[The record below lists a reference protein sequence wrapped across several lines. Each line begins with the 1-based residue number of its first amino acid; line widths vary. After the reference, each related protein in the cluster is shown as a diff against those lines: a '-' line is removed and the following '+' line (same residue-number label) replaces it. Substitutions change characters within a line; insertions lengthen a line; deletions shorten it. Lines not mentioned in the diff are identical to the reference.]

1 MNAAPDAG
9 TRPPGRVRDTDVL
22 IVGGGPT
29 GLATALE
36 LRSRGVDFVL
46 AEAGDG
52 TVTHPR
58 VSSIGPRSMEFF
70 RRWGVADRIR
80 RSGWPGDHSLDAVW
94 VTRVGGHEL
103 FRLPRHTMDT
113 RPPFRHTPEP
123 DAICPQHWLG
133 PLLRAELGTGP
144 DGPVH
149 LRTRVDRV
157 AVDGDAVRA
166 ELTDQATGRSTP
178 VHARY
183 LIACDGT
190 SSPIRK
196 QCDIPAPAR
205 YRTRVFR
212 NILFRAPRLRA
223 ELGARNA
230 NFYYLLMSS
239 ALRFPLRALDG
250 AGLYRLTVGLQGH
263 PDSLVDADVLVRR
276 ALVPDTPVEVLSD
289 NTWHLVHRV
298 ADTFR
303 AGPVFLV
310 GDSAHTLSPSGGF
323 GMNTGICG
331 AADLGWKLAAA
342 LDGWAGPGLLDSYT
356 AERRPVALEGLE
368 EANRNFAR
376 AMGREVPAALNDD
389 TPEGERL
396 RRTISTALARGQVG
410 REFDAPEIHLGF
422 RYADS
427 PIVVPDPTAPDD
439 PGPDRRPGT
448 RPGSRA
454 PHVWLAP
461 GRSTLDLFGNGFVL
475 LAGGPSPRIDGFA
488 RAFADRGAPFT
499 VHRYESPDLADS
511 YERPFVLVRPD
522 GHVAWRGEAPPGDPA
537 TVVARVTGAHHPA
550 APHRPGPPGHPRG
563 RP

>member
-1 MNAAPDAG
+1 MTAPQDATPRPR
-9 TRPPGRVRDTDVL
+9 TRYTDVL

-46 AEAGDG
+46 VEAGDG
-52 TVTHPR
+52 GVTHPK

-70 RRWGVADRIR
+70 RRWGIADRIR

-94 VTRVGGHEL
+94 VTRIGGHEL

-123 DAICPQHWLG
+123 DAICPQHLLG
-133 PLLRAELGTGP
+133 PLLRAELGTRP
-144 DGPVH
+144 HGPVH
-149 LRTRVDRV
+149 LSTRMDRFETTP
-157 AVDGDAVRA
+157 DGVRA
-166 ELTDQATGRSTP
+166 RLTDRTTGRTTTLR
-178 VHARY
+178 ARY

-196 QCDIPAPAR
+196 TLGITAPAR
-205 YRTRVFR
+205 HRTEIFR
-212 NILFRAPRLRA
+212 NILFRAPRLRE

-263 PDSLVDADVLVRR
+263 PDSLVDPDVLVGR
-276 ALVPDTPVEVLSD
+276 ALAHETPFEVLSD

-331 AADLGWKLAAA
+331 AADLGWKLAAT
-342 LDGWAGPGLLDSYT
+342 LDGWAGPALLDSYT
-356 AERRPVALEGLE
+356 TERRPVALEGLE
-368 EANRNFAR
+368 EANRNLVR
-376 AMGREVPAALNDD
+376 AMGREIPEALNDD
-389 TPEGERL
+389 TPEGERF
-396 RRTISTALARGQVG
+396 RRVISAGLARGEVG

-422 RYADS
+422 SYADS
-427 PIVVPDPTAPDD
+427 PLVVPDPTVPA
-439 PGPDRRPGT
+439 GAALDRRPNT

-454 PHVWLAP
+454 PHVWLRP
-461 GRSTLDLFGNGFVL
+461 GASTLDLFGTGFVL
-475 LAGGPSPRIDGFA
+475 LARTPDERLDGFA
-488 RAFADRGAPFT
+488 RAFADRGVPLT
-499 VHRYESPDLADS
+499 VHPVTAPEVAAV

-522 GHVAWRGEAPPGDPA
+522 GHVAWRGDRLPDDPA
-537 TVVARVTGAHHPA
+537 AVAARVTGADTPGA
-550 APHRPGPPGHPRG
+550 RP
-563 RP
+563 

>member
-1 MNAAPDAG
+1 MNAPQPAASH
-9 TRPPGRVRDTDVL
+9 TDVL

-46 AEAGDG
+46 VEAGDG
-52 TVTHPR
+52 TVTHPK

-70 RRWGVADRIR
+70 RRWGVADRLR
-80 RSGWPGDHSLDAVW
+80 HSGWPGDHSLDAVW
-94 VTRVGGHEL
+94 VTRIGGHEL

-133 PLLRAELGTGP
+133 PLLRAEIGERP
-144 DGPVH
+144 DGPVRM
-149 LRTRVDRV
+149 RTRMDRFRTTD
-157 AVDGDAVRA
+157 DGVRA
-166 ELTDQATGRSTP
+166 TLTEADTGRTTTL
-178 VHARY
+178 HARY

-190 SSPIRK
+190 GSAVRK
-196 QCDIPAPAR
+196 SCGIPAPAR
-205 YRTRVFR
+205 HRTQVFR

-223 ELGARNA
+223 ELGDRNA

-263 PDSLVDADVLVRR
+263 PDSAVDADVLVRR
-276 ALVPDTPVEVLSD
+276 AIAHDTPVEVLSD

-303 AGPVFLV
+303 AGRVFLV

-342 LDGWAGPGLLDSYT
+342 LDGWAGPALLDSYT
-356 AERRPVALEGLE
+356 TERRPVALEGLE
-368 EANRNFAR
+368 EANVNLLR
-376 AMGREVPAALNDD
+376 AMGRQIPDALNDD
-389 TPEGERL
+389 TPEGERFRQL
-396 RRTISTALARGQVG
+396 ISAALARGGVG

-422 RYADS
+422 SYEGS
-427 PIVVPDPTAPDD
+427 PLVVPDPTAPV
-439 PGPDRRPGT
+439 GAQPDRRPNT

-454 PHVWLAP
+454 PHVWLTP
-461 GRSTLDLFGNGFVL
+461 GRSTLDLFGEGFVL
-475 LAGGPSPRIDGFA
+475 LAFAPSERTDGFA
-488 RAFADRGAPFT
+488 RAFATRGVPLT
-499 VHRYESPDLADS
+499 VHRCTVPEAAAA

-522 GHVAWRGEAPPGDPA
+522 GHVAWRGRALPADPA
-537 TVVARVTGAHHPA
+537 AVAARVTGAHP
-550 APHRPGPPGHPRG
+550 RPDASEGPS
-563 RP
+563 